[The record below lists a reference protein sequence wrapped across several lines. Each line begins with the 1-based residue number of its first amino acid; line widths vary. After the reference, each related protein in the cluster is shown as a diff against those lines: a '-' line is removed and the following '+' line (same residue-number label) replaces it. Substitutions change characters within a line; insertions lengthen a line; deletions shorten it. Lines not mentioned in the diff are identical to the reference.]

1 MDFVRLAQGRVCCW
15 EPVYAVV
22 KYRVSQKAGIA
33 GPAEWMLA
41 SQKGSCSVELFPSWC
56 AVLSHFWI
64 HKLLTLKRRF
74 LTTLHI
80 DYKLHAIYKE
90 SVCGIN
96 LHEVRLYQLC

>member
-41 SQKGSCSVELFPSWC
+41 SQKGSCSVELIIPVIKC
-56 AVLSHFWI
+56 AVLSQFGF
-64 HKLLTLKRRF
+64 TSF
-74 LTTLHI
+74 
-80 DYKLHAIYKE
+80 
-90 SVCGIN
+90 
-96 LHEVRLYQLC
+96 